1 MDLSQIKN
9 RLQSL
14 QNKKTGGTKEDRTKT
29 SWVPPVGKS
38 VIRIVPSK
46 FNKANPF
53 REVMFHYGIGN
64 KTMLSLSNFGEKDP
78 IVEFA
83 SQLRKTSDKENW
95 SLAKKIEPK
104 MRIFAPVIVR
114 GEEDKG
120 VRLWQFGREMYLE
133 LLGIAEDED
142 IGDYTDVM
150 DGRDLTIDT
159 VGPEVTGTK
168 FNKSSVRIKPKTSAL
183 SEDNEQIKLWLSEQ
197 PDAIGLY
204 KKYEFDEMKNILMEW
219 LEPSEETTEETVTD
233 TTESPFADEPKSNY
247 TLPSKPKQ
255 GFDESEFDDLFT
267 NN

>member
-1 MDLSQIKN
+1 MDLNAIKS
-9 RLQSL
+9 RLSSL
-14 QNKKTGGTKEDRTKT
+14 QNKKGGGTKEDRTKT
-29 SWVPPVGKS
+29 SWVPTVGKS

-46 FNKANPF
+46 LNKANPF

-78 IVEFA
+78 SVKFA

-104 MRIFAPVIVR
+104 MRIFVPVIVR

-168 FNKSSVRIKPKTSAL
+168 FNKSSVRIKPKTSPL
-183 SEDNEQIKLWLSEQ
+183 FEDNEQIKLWLAEQ
-197 PDAIGLY
+197 PDAISLY

-219 LEPSEETTEETVTD
+219 LEPSEETTEETAD
-233 TTESPFADEPKSNY
+233 NTTESPFVEDTKTNY
-247 TLPSKPKQ
+247 ALPSKPKQ
-255 GFDESEFDDLFT
+255 GFDETEFDDLF
-267 NN
+267 NK